1 MNISFLEND
10 LFRQIKKGDVYAFE
24 KLFKAYYKNLCFFA
38 ENYVKEKAMAEEIVG
53 SFFINI
59 WEKRR
64 SIEIKG
70 SVKSYF
76 YSSVHN
82 QCIKYLEHLKVMK
95 KYEVYA
101 QCRLRDKEL
110 LAPSSNAY
118 PLANLIS
125 QEIVKD
131 IEKSIHELP
140 EKCREVFCL
149 SRFEEMSYEDISA
162 KLNISV
168 NTVRT
173 QMSRALQKLREN
185 LRNYMPL
192 AALFIFIKE
201 IISYMFIGNNSIGL

>member
-1 MNISFLEND
+1 MTISFTENE
-10 LFRQIKKGDVYAFE
+10 LFRKTKKGDVYSFE
-24 KLFKAYYKNLCFFA
+24 KLFKAYYRNLCFFA

-59 WEKRR
+59 WEKR
-64 SIEIKG
+64 SIIEIKG

-95 KYEVYA
+95 RYEEYA
-101 QCRLRDKEL
+101 ISRLRSKEL

-125 QEIVKD
+125 QEIVED
-131 IEKSIHELP
+131 IEKSINELP
-140 EKCREVFCL
+140 EKCREIFCL
-149 SRFEEMSYEDISA
+149 SRFEDMSYEDISA
-162 KLNISV
+162 KLDVSI

-173 QMSRALQKLREN
+173 QMARALQKLREN
-185 LRNYMPL
+185 LKNYLPL
-192 AALFIFIKE
+192 FAFIILYTLFRYGLQV
-201 IISYMFIGNNSIGL
+201 IILTGL